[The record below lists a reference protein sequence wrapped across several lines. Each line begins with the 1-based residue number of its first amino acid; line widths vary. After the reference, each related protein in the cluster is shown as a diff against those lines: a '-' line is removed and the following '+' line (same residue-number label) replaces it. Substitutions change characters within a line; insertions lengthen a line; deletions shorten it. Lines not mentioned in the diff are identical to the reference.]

1 MSSYLKSILVLVIA
15 VACMTLVSELLQLFS
30 PLEPVAAISPIEAP
44 VLISCL
50 ELQCELNRLNPKLK
64 LTEDGVCGPATMA
77 AWNEVVFN
85 RYSLELWPEKVR
97 IVE

>member
-1 MSSYLKSILVLVIA
+1 MSKWQSSKAVVGITIIIA
-15 VACMTLVSELLQLFS
+15 VTIWATRLFS
-30 PLEPVAAISPIEAP
+30 PTEP

-50 ELQCELNRLNPKLK
+50 ELQGELNRLDPKLK
-64 LTEDGVCGPATMA
+64 LAEDGVCGPATMS

-85 RYSLELWPEKVR
+85 RYSLELWPEKVG